1 MTEQQFTSELDTIQ
15 KPAIAKI
22 PFIWSILKGW
32 ICKNAEAILILLLQL
47 IATTSKNPNIRT
59 LAKKLIEQLLVPN
72 KLMVDDGDGPIL
84 HPPKPPTP
92 E

>member
-1 MTEQQFTSELDTIQ
+1 MTEQEFTSELDTIQ

-59 LAKKLIEQLLVPN
+59 LAKKLIEILLIPN
-72 KLMVDDGDGPIL
+72 KLMADDGVTPPPPIVD
-84 HPPKPPTP
+84 P

>member
-1 MTEQQFTSELDTIQ
+1 MTEQEFTTELDQIE
-15 KPAIAKI
+15 KPSIAKV

-47 IATTSKNPNIRT
+47 IATTSKNPNIRA
-59 LAKKLIEQLLVPN
+59 LAKKLIEILLIPN
-72 KLMVDDGDGPIL
+72 KLMADDGVTPPPPIVDS
-84 HPPKPPTP
+84 

>member
-1 MTEQQFTSELDTIQ
+1 MTEQQFQTELNTIQ

-59 LAKKLIEQLLVPN
+59 LAKKLIEILLIPT
-72 KLMVDDGDGPIL
+72 KLMADDGVTPPPPIVD
-84 HPPKPPTP
+84 P

>member
-1 MTEQQFTSELDTIQ
+1 MTEQQFQTELNTIQ

-22 PFIWSILKGW
+22 PFIWTILKGW

-47 IATTSKNPNIRT
+47 IATTSKNPNVRALIR
-59 LAKKLIEQLLVPN
+59 KLIEILLIPN
-72 KLMVDDGDGPIL
+72 KLMADDGVTPPPPIVD
-84 HPPKPPTP
+84 P